1 MNIQPLT
8 TPIPI
13 IDKTELPINIEQALL
28 TAMFAVISGFLLYLL
43 KCIVDGY
50 WLRYLRDYK
59 KLKAETEYTLRYYAN
74 AYMNIVEEM
83 DDWHKEASD
92 SIRKI
97 GSRIGAFAIEKPKIC
112 FGVPD
117 ENVLEEVSS
126 ELIRL
131 SNSMRARGDIVFDML
146 EKNEGSTDRVRKLLK
161 LKKDKSKTN

>member
-1 MNIQPLT
+1 MT
-8 TPIPI
+8 
-13 IDKTELPINIEQALL
+13 INIEQALI
-28 TAMFAVISGFLLYLL
+28 TAVFAVLSGFLLYLL
-43 KCIVDGY
+43 KCVVDGY
-50 WLRYLRDYK
+50 WLRYLREYK
-59 KLKAETEYTLRYYAN
+59 KLKAETEFTLRYYAN

-112 FGVPD
+112 LGVPD

-131 SNSMRARGDIVFDML
+131 SNSMRARGDIAFDML
-146 EKNEGSTDRVRKLLK
+146 DKNEECAGKIRKLLE
-161 LKKDKSKTN
+161 LKKDKSKIN